1 MVFSGNI
8 VNGTGSDDK
17 APKGGGVILNGGS
30 APLTR
35 TSLLKERSM
44 IHPLHRRYSTL
55 VLMLL
60 FVLGVA
66 LPAAPPAYAIGAL
79 TVTTLAD
86 NTDPNDSK
94 CSLREALQA
103 AFNEATYQN
112 CTGAGTSPN
121 IITFGIPGVIKLT
134 MGALTGI
141 HNNVGLVG
149 PITIDGNGS
158 DRIFNVSASGTLSLG
173 LVTLMNGKNAN
184 GGAILSAGGSIN
196 IAGSSLIGNQAT
208 SNGGAISS
216 SGSINIVGTNFSGN
230 KADGNGGAIEI
241 TGGDSTLTLAGSNF
255 AGNIAT
261 GSGGAISVSA
271 GADISDVI
279 FSGNIATGNATS
291 GGGGIFNNGSS
302 GGSKLTL
309 IRSSFNGNLSPQGS
323 GGALFNGSQA
333 TALVSDSSFNGNIAG
348 TPIANNRF
356 GGAIYNQSQ
365 AQLALNRVTMLTNA
379 AGGSGGGLANDKG
392 TAIVTN
398 TSFTANV
405 ASSKGGGVFNFDS
418 QQGGANTSTVTLR
431 NVTFSSNA
439 ALISGG
445 GIYNDSA
452 NDPFAVVTISNTI
465 VDNSDGVGL
474 GGNCVGTITSSG
486 HNLDG
491 GASCALNQPGDLS
504 SADPKLDIPFF
515 NGGPLVSLLTQKLKF
530 GSAAIDAGDPAI
542 CAADPV
548 LNQDQ
553 RSKPRPNDGDG
564 DGAAICDIGAFEADT
579 IVAGYGST
587 PVQPGPIVVGSSI
600 VGQGPINTTFN
611 VFDTG
616 TGPLKVNTPK
626 LAGVNAS
633 DFTVDP
639 SLSLTINPDDLPQP
653 ITVGCTPSALGNRM
667 ATLTLTTNDPTN
679 IYVTYNL
686 ICIGTAAPAPAF
698 GSTPAAPGPISIGN
712 VLLGSTG
719 SAPIVLKNLGNAPLT
734 VSTLALGSVN
744 PADFSIPANFS
755 ATIAGGATQDLTI
768 SCAPLALG
776 IRTATLTLS
785 TNDPNKATVLFNL
798 TCTGTTLPPPVL
810 VTGGSIPVTP
820 PTGLPNKAYGV
831 VTSPDGKFVYVRN
844 MGGAGIRVFSRDL
857 LTGDLTPASPPF
869 VANADLAGDGTIIM
883 SSDGQ
888 NIYATGMTATPLS
901 GKQPGAVVAFSRDT
915 TTGALNAT
923 PISTIKQGA
932 AYGILCPCPTVQG
945 LGGAYGLALSPDG
958 GYLYIT
964 GVNSKSLT
972 VLRRNLTSGGAIPYG
987 SLNFF
992 GPSVVQETLSNTNL
1006 NGAYGVT
1013 LSPDGKNIYVAN
1025 YFDSSVTAFARDGS
1039 TGTIT
1044 ATPVDRK
1051 VQGQAGVDGISG
1063 VFRVIISPDG
1073 AYVYTAAYNGSSV
1086 AVFQRDPSTGALGT
1100 PVPYKNV
1107 SGLQY
1112 ATSLAL
1118 SPDGQHLYV
1127 TAYGNAT
1134 DGKALVIFDRDSGT
1148 GLLTFNSRIQRN
1160 PFSGASPNP
1169 ALDGA
1174 RDVAVS
1180 PDGGSVYI
1188 SAYADDAVVTL
1199 KVPNPT
1205 PVIES
1210 IRPASQ
1216 PAGSP
1221 AFTLYVIGTGFMPTS
1236 VVQWNGSARP
1246 TTYDSSTKLRAD
1258 ISAADLATAGP
1269 FPQLIPITV
1278 VNPAPGG
1285 GTSNIVNFTITG
1297 PNQNPVP
1304 AIERINPLA
1313 APAGGPS
1320 FTLLVVGSNYLPSSV
1335 VQWNGSPRTTTYV
1348 NQGTLKA
1355 SIPATDIA
1363 QPGVAGVTVLNP
1375 GPGGGTSNAK
1385 EFTITGPGDNPTPSI
1400 TRIDPPSVTGTGA
1413 TAASFTLL
1421 VVGDNYTT
1429 DSQVQWNGSS
1439 RPTTYVSNTQLK
1451 AIISAVDIADPGKA
1465 DVTVVNPAPGGGTSN
1480 IATFTISIIGDNPLP
1495 VLRGLAANTSNGLGI
1510 TISGINFING
1520 ATVQWNGVTRQ
1531 PTAVN
1536 GTQVSFSITSSEFK
1550 TPAIITVTN
1559 PGPGGGASNELL
1571 FDPNLIFLPLLFR

>member
-1 MVFSGNI
+1 MF
-8 VNGTGSDDK
+8 
-17 APKGGGVILNGGS
+17 
-30 APLTR
+30 
-35 TSLLKERSM
+35 
-44 IHPLHRRYSTL
+44 HPLHRRYSTL

-60 FVLGVA
+60 FALGLA

-86 NTDPNDSK
+86 NTDPNDGK

-112 CTGAGTSPN
+112 CVGAGTSPN
-121 IITFGIPGVIKLT
+121 VITFGIPGVIKLT

-158 DRIFNVSASGTLSLG
+158 DRILNVSASGTLSLG
-173 LVTLMNGKNAN
+173 LVTLMNGKVSGG
-184 GGAILSAGGSIN
+184 GGAILSAGGTIN
-196 IAGSSLIGNQAT
+196 IAGSSFIGNQADN
-208 SNGGAISS
+208 NGGVIDST
-216 SGSINIVGTNFSGN
+216 GSINIVGSNFSGN
-230 KADGNGGAIEI
+230 KATGNGGAINI
-241 TGGDSTLTLAGSNF
+241 SGGDVSLTLAGSNF

-271 GADISDVI
+271 DADISDVI
-279 FSGNIATGNATS
+279 FSGNIATGDATK
-291 GGGGIFNNGSS
+291 GGGAIFNSAAS

-323 GGALFNGSQA
+323 GGALFNGTQA
-333 TALVSDSSFNGNIAG
+333 TAVVSDSSFNGNIAG

-379 AGGSGGGLANDKG
+379 VGGSGGALANDKG

-398 TSFTANV
+398 TSFTANA

-418 QQGGANTSTVTLR
+418 QQGGANISTVTLR

-452 NDPFAVVTISNTI
+452 NNPFAVVTISNTI
-465 VDNSDGVGL
+465 VDNSDGVGF

-553 RSKPRPNDGDG
+553 RGKPRPNDGDG
-564 DGAAICDIGAFEADT
+564 NGNEICDIGAFEADT

-616 TGPLKVNTPK
+616 TGALKVNTPK
-626 LAGVNAS
+626 LVGLNAS

-639 SLSLTINPDDLPQP
+639 NLSLTINPDDPPQA
-653 ITVGCTPSALGNRM
+653 ITVGCTPGALGNRV
-667 ATLTLTTNDPTN
+667 ATLILTTNDPANTN
-679 IYVTYNL
+679 VTYNL
-686 ICIGTAAPAPAF
+686 ICTGTAAPAPAF
-698 GSTPAAPGPISIGN
+698 GSTPAAPGPVSIGN
-712 VLLGSTG
+712 VLLGGTG
-719 SAPIVLKNLGNAPLT
+719 STTIVLKNIGNAPLT
-734 VSTLALGSVN
+734 VNSLALGSVN

-785 TNDPNKATVLFNL
+785 TNDSNKATVLFNL

-810 VTGGSIPVTP
+810 VVGGSIPTIP
-820 PTGLPNKAYGV
+820 PSGSSSKAYGV

-857 LTGDLTPASPPF
+857 LTGDLTPATPPF
-869 VANADLAGDGTIIM
+869 VANADLAGAGTIIM
-883 SSDGQ
+883 SPDGQ
-888 NIYATGMTATPLS
+888 NLYATGMNAPALS
-901 GKQPGAVVAFSRDT
+901 GFQPGAVVAFSRDA
-915 TTGALNAT
+915 TTGGLT
-923 PISTIKQGA
+923 LLSTVKQGTN
-932 AYGILCPCPTVQG
+932 YGFLFCPCPTVQG
-945 LGGAYGLALSPDG
+945 LSGAYGLALSPDG

-964 GVNSKSLT
+964 GVNSDSLT
-972 VLRRNLTSGGAIPYG
+972 VLSRNLVSG
-987 SLNFF
+987 SLNDSLTLR
-992 GPSVVQETLSNTNL
+992 PNVVQETLSSANL

-1025 YFDSSVTAFARDGS
+1025 YGDYSLTAFARDGS
-1039 TGTIT
+1039 TGKFTIT
-1044 ATPVDRK
+1044 PADRK

-1063 VFRVIISPDG
+1063 VFRVIISSDG
-1073 AYVYTAAYNGSSV
+1073 AYVYTAAFFGDSV
-1086 AVFQRDPSTGALGT
+1086 AVFQRDPATGALNYLARYANGSDGVTGLGT
-1100 PVPYKNV
+1100 
-1107 SGLQY
+1107 G
-1112 ATSLAL
+1112 TSLVL
-1118 SPDGQHLYV
+1118 SPDGQHLYA
-1127 TAYGNAT
+1127 TAYGNGA

-1160 PFSGASPNP
+1160 PFSGGSPSA

-1180 PDGGSVYI
+1180 PDGDSVYI
-1188 SAYADDAVVTL
+1188 SAYNDDAIVTL

-1216 PAGSP
+1216 AAGSP

-1258 ISAADLATAGP
+1258 ISAADLTTAGP
-1269 FPQLIPITV
+1269 FPQLVPITV
-1278 VNPAPGG
+1278 VNPVPGG

-1320 FTLLVVGSNYLPSSV
+1320 FTLLVAGSNYLPSSV
-1335 VQWNGSPRTTTYV
+1335 VQWNGSPRMTTYV
-1348 NQGTLKA
+1348 SQGTLKA
-1355 SIPATDIA
+1355 NIPATDIA

-1375 GPGGGTSNAK
+1375 GPGGGVSNAK

-1421 VVGDNYTT
+1421 LVGDNYTT

-1451 AIISAVDIADPGKA
+1451 AIISAVDIATPGKA
-1465 DVTVVNPAPGGGTSN
+1465 DVTVVNPVPGGGASN

-1495 VLRGLAANTSNGLGI
+1495 VLRSLAVNPSNGLGI
-1510 TISGINFING
+1510 TLIGINFING
-1520 ATVQWNGVTRQ
+1520 ATIQWNGVTRQ
-1531 PTAVN
+1531 PTAVD
-1536 GTQVSFSITSSEFK
+1536 GTQVSFSITSNEFK

-1571 FDPNLIFLPLLFR
+1571 FDPKLIFLPLLFR